1 MTGLRQR
8 IEHGFFRFGLWMAHY
23 PKTVLMVMVLLALGL
38 ASRIPNLVMD
48 TSTEGFLHEQDPVL
62 LEYNVF
68 RDQYGRDE
76 LIAVTISTD
85 GVFTAKNL
93 KRIRALHRDIEE
105 NVPHIDDITSL
116 FNARNTR
123 GEGQSLI
130 VEDLLEHWPED
141 EAALQTLRARAL
153 ANPVYRN
160 TLLSE
165 DARVTSIIIQTNT
178 YSDTAA
184 DADVMAGFD
193 DGGADFGGDSS
204 NGANADGDADTG
216 DAAGADADSDAAPA
230 YLTDEENGELVKALA
245 EVAQRHQADG
255 FHIYLA
261 GSPIVTNELKQ
272 LMQTNIKRFMALTLL
287 TIAIILYLLFRRWSG
302 VLMPLLTV
310 LLSLLSTLGIMS
322 LASIPFKLPT
332 QILPSFLIAVGV
344 GASVHLLAIFY
355 RELQQRSPPLQG
367 REAREQAIAAAM
379 GHSGQAIVM
388 TSLTTAA
395 GLISFAG
402 AEVAP
407 VADLGVVAAAG
418 ILIALPY
425 TLMLLPA
432 LLALTPIKPPQG
444 EAAERRSQRM
454 EGLLLWIADFS
465 VQRRGMVLAV
475 SAALVLFG
483 LAGAM
488 QVQFSH
494 APHRWLSTSNAVR
507 QANDFVDAHMNGAS
521 SVEVIVYT
529 GEENGLYAP
538 RRMAALAALGESVS
552 AIDEGELR
560 VGKTLSVV
568 DIQHEINQALN
579 ENRPEF
585 YTTPDN
591 RALIAQEMLLF
602 ANSGSDDLEDFV
614 DSGFSQARFTVKM
627 PWVDSMLYSDFIT
640 DLKQRFHA
648 EFGTDTPVVVT
659 GMIALLSRTMS
670 ASIKTLAES
679 YVIAAGVI
687 TLMMILLLGNVRL
700 GLVSMIPN
708 VTPIIL
714 TVGLMGWL
722 GLPMDLFTI
731 LIGSIAIGLAVDDTI
746 HFMHNFRRY
755 HLRTRDVA
763 EAVRLTLTSTGRAML
778 VTTAVLSTGFFLYMF
793 SSLSNLFNFGLLTGF
808 TIVMALLADFFL
820 APALMATMDDRHVLP
835 EETT

>member
-1 MTGLRQR
+1 MTGLRRR
-8 IEHGFFRFGLWMAHY
+8 IEHGFFQFGLWMARH
-23 PKTVLMVMVLLALGL
+23 PKSVLLVMVLLAPGL
-38 ASRIPNLVMD
+38 ASRIPGLVMD
-48 TSTEGFLHEQDPVL
+48 TSTEGFLHDEDPVL

-76 LIAVTISTD
+76 LVAVTISTD
-85 GVFTAKNL
+85 GVFTADNL
-93 KRIRALHRDIEE
+93 KRLRALHRDIEE
-105 NVPHIDDITSL
+105 NVPYIDDITSL
-116 FNARNTR
+116 VNARNTR

-130 VEDLLEHWPED
+130 VEDLLENWPND
-141 EAALQTLRARAL
+141 DAAMQLLRERAL

-165 DARVTSIIIQTNT
+165 DARVTTIIIQTDT
-178 YSDTAA
+178 YSPNGA
-184 DADVMAGFD
+184 DEDVMAGFD
-193 DGGADFGGDSS
+193 DGG
-204 NGANADGDADTG
+204 DAV
-216 DAAGADADSDAAPA
+216 DAEDADAAPV
-230 YLTDEENGELVKALA
+230 YLTDEENGELVRALA
-245 EVAQRHQADG
+245 EVVARHQADG
-255 FHIYLA
+255 FDIYLA

-272 LMQTNIKRFMALTLL
+272 LMQANIKRFMALTLL
-287 TIAIILYLLFRRWSG
+287 VIAIILYLLFRRWSG

-322 LASIPFKLPT
+322 LAAIPFKLPT

-355 RELQQRSPPLQG
+355 RQLEQQSPPLQG
-367 REAREQAIAAAM
+367 REARVQAVAAAM

-407 VADLGVVAAAG
+407 IADLGVVASVG

-432 LLALTPIKPPQG
+432 LLALTPIKPAEG

-454 EGLLLWIADFS
+454 ERLLLWIADVS
-465 VQRRGMVLAV
+465 VRRRRLVLVV
-475 SAALVLFG
+475 SAGLVLFG

-488 QVQFSH
+488 QVKFSH
-494 APHRWLSTSNAVR
+494 APHRWLSTSNEVR

-521 SVEVIVYT
+521 SVEVIVHT
-529 GEENGLYAP
+529 GEEDGLYAP
-538 RRMAALAALGESVS
+538 KRMAALAALGESIS
-552 AIDEGELR
+552 SIDQGELR

-579 ENRPEF
+579 ENQPAF
-585 YTTPDN
+585 YTTPDD

-614 DSGFSQARFTVKM
+614 DSGFSQARVTVKM
-627 PWVDSMLYSDFIT
+627 PWVDSMLYKDFII

-648 EFGTDTPVVVT
+648 EFGDDTQVVVT

-670 ASIKTLAES
+670 ASIKTLANS
-679 YVIAAGVI
+679 YLIAAGVI
-687 TLMMILLLGNVRL
+687 TVMMILLIGNIRL

-708 VTPIIL
+708 LTPIVL

-722 GLPMDLFTI
+722 GMPMDLFTI

-755 HLRTRDVA
+755 HLRTRSVA

-778 VTTAVLSTGFFLYMF
+778 VTSVVLSTGFFLYMF

-808 TIVMALLADFFL
+808 TIIMALLADFFL
-820 APALMATMDDRHVLP
+820 APALMAMMDDRHVLP
-835 EETT
+835 EETE